1 MAQDG
6 LTEDRAEW
14 QGRTLGDQLDDR
26 GGPEW
31 VRRGGMGCQGGPIR
45 STEGALCAQASLSCR
60 PPPSKAAGSWGGAP
74 RFHRGQREPLGSSP
88 SRGGTLDLALTPG
101 ADGKWRPWKES
112 SGKKATQRDPA
123 PPPPTSLVAFAA
135 GPAAWRPSGHHPL
148 VYQDEE
154 RGDHWRP
161 RAVLLDSREDF
172 LGNCPQTQPGRACLP
187 GPPEAGGPCT

>member
-123 PPPPTSLVAFAA
+123 PPPHLPCCFCSRASRVEA
-135 GPAAWRPSGHHPL
+135 
-148 VYQDEE
+148 E
-154 RGDHWRP
+154 RTP
-161 RAVLLDSREDF
+161 
-172 LGNCPQTQPGRACLP
+172 PPCLP
-187 GPPEAGGPCT
+187 GRRKRRPLAAQGGSVGQPGGLPWKLPPDTARPGLPSWAA